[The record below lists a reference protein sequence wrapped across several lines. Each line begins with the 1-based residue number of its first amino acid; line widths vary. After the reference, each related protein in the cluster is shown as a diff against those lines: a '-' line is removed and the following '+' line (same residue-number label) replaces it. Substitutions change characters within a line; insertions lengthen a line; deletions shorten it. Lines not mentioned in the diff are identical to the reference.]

1 MIYTH
6 LDSPVGRLL
15 LAGDGERLRLISFP
29 GGTRRRTA
37 EAGWRLDPAPFAE
50 AIAQL
55 RAYFSAELRDF
66 SLPLDPQGTA
76 FQRSVWDALLEIPYG
91 ATASYGEIARR
102 IDRPKASR
110 AVGAANGDNPLP
122 IVVPCHRVI
131 GASGKL
137 TGFGGGL
144 EIKAALLALERSN
157 RPGGQASFA
166 FSA

>member
-50 AIAQL
+50 ATAQL